1 VIVAES
7 YYVLLQNYNLEKLL
21 QSLMKYSEKLG
32 LMYAKEFFCVLKS
45 NQIDSEINNTFEH
58 FSDKKLKN
66 PPLYY
71 WVN

>member
-1 VIVAES
+1 
-7 YYVLLQNYNLEKLL
+7 
-21 QSLMKYSEKLG
+21 MKYSEKLG

-45 NQIDSEINNTFEH
+45 DQNDSEINNTFEH

-71 WVN
+71 